1 MFVMKFSYSLQPAFL
16 LKRNSFTGIFWGF
29 MFSFLVR
36 FFDVIVIWRTPLLVK
51 QLSTVVS
58 KSKED
63 NEFTKFFVIVMPK
76 FA

>member
-1 MFVMKFSYSLQPAFL
+1 
-16 LKRNSFTGIFWGF
+16 